1 MDKTEQDQ
9 WLSKDIPH
17 RLRACLAGLRL
28 QEERMLQ
35 IADEAKRLIIRD
47 WFLRPAAFEGRMVAM
62 RWLIEFIG
70 VGGRNKDGTI
80 SPPRRK
86 PNDVSIKM
94 IEGGKEIELDSREAE
109 ILAKV
114 RQACTQASGHAT
126 RNTNHPRVD
135 ESALDEALR
144 IIVRHLECTVYLG
157 RARDPLSEA
166 FNPQ

>member
-28 QEERMLQ
+28 QEERMPQ
-35 IADEAKRLIIRD
+35 TADEAKRLIIRD
-47 WFLRPAAFEGRMVAM
+47 WFLRTAAFEGRMVAT

-94 IEGGKEIELDSREAE
+94 IEGGKEIELDSRTPKFWQRCGRDAH
-109 ILAKV
+109 
-114 RQACTQASGHAT
+114 RQADMLHGIQIIHAL
-126 RNTNHPRVD
+126 TNQR
-135 ESALDEALR
+135 
-144 IIVRHLECTVYLG
+144 
-157 RARDPLSEA
+157 
-166 FNPQ
+166 